1 MKFRSDFVTNSS
13 SSSFVTVRLY
23 SDATTVQYQ
32 SPDVYWEED
41 SIEKMLHE
49 VQKCKTMEELM
60 ETLQI
65 SPDNV
70 LWYSNSDTITMDELT
85 KVRIAS
91 GYILYGY
98 EVNEAI
104 ADGEIDEAYR
114 VKNDELVEFPKGYH
128 TTVATPGYQSYFLWL
143 MAGDYQGF
151 NRSSDPDHEWI
162 EKR

>member
-23 SDATTVQYQ
+23 SEEATIQYQ

-41 SIEKMLHE
+41 SIEKMLRK

-60 ETLQI
+60 KTLQI
-65 SPDNV
+65 SPDDV

-91 GYILYGY
+91 GYILHGY

-104 ADGEIDEAYR
+104 ADGEIDDNSVFDDEGRVLEGTAYVR
-114 VKNDELVEFPKGYH
+114 DMKTKKITPDKIDADDGYG
-128 TTVATPGYQSYFLWL
+128 V
-143 MAGDYQGF
+143 
-151 NRSSDPDHEWI
+151 
-162 EKR
+162 

>member
-23 SDATTVQYQ
+23 SEEATIQYQ

-41 SIEKMLHE
+41 SIEKMLRK

-60 ETLQI
+60 KTLQI
-65 SPDNV
+65 TPDDV

-91 GYILYGY
+91 GYILHGY

-104 ADGEIDEAYR
+104 ADGEIDDDSVFDDEGRVLEGTAYVR
-114 VKNDELVEFPKGYH
+114 DMKTKKITPDKIDADDGYG
-128 TTVATPGYQSYFLWL
+128 V
-143 MAGDYQGF
+143 
-151 NRSSDPDHEWI
+151 
-162 EKR
+162 

>member
-23 SDATTVQYQ
+23 SEEATIQYQ
-32 SPDVYWEED
+32 SPDVYWEEE
-41 SIEKMLHE
+41 SIEKMLRK

-65 SPDNV
+65 SPDDV

-91 GYILYGY
+91 GYILHGY

-104 ADGEIDEAYR
+104 ADGEIDDDSVFDDEGRVLEGTAYVR
-114 VKNDELVEFPKGYH
+114 DMKTKKITPDKIDADDGYG
-128 TTVATPGYQSYFLWL
+128 V
-143 MAGDYQGF
+143 
-151 NRSSDPDHEWI
+151 
-162 EKR
+162 

>member
-104 ADGEIDEAYR
+104 ADGEIDDDSVFDDEGR
-114 VKNDELVEFPKGYH
+114 VLEGTSYVRDLKTKKTEPDKIDADDGYG
-128 TTVATPGYQSYFLWL
+128 V
-143 MAGDYQGF
+143 
-151 NRSSDPDHEWI
+151 
-162 EKR
+162 

>member
-1 MKFRSDFVTNSS
+1 VKFRSDFVTNSS

-23 SDATTVQYQ
+23 SEAATIQYQ

-41 SIEKMLHE
+41 SIEKMLRK

-60 ETLQI
+60 KTLQI
-65 SPDNV
+65 SPDDV

-91 GYILYGY
+91 GYILHGY

-104 ADGEIDEAYR
+104 ADGEIDDDSVFDDEGRVLEGTAYVR
-114 VKNDELVEFPKGYH
+114 DMKTKKITPDKIDADDGYG
-128 TTVATPGYQSYFLWL
+128 V
-143 MAGDYQGF
+143 
-151 NRSSDPDHEWI
+151 
-162 EKR
+162 

>member
-23 SDATTVQYQ
+23 SEEATIQYQ

-41 SIEKMLHE
+41 SIEKMLRK

-60 ETLQI
+60 KTLQI
-65 SPDNV
+65 SPDDV

-91 GYILYGY
+91 GYILHGY

-104 ADGEIDEAYR
+104 ADGEIDDDSVFDDEGRVLEGTAYVR
-114 VKNDELVEFPKGYH
+114 DMKTKKITPDKIDADDGYG
-128 TTVATPGYQSYFLWL
+128 V
-143 MAGDYQGF
+143 
-151 NRSSDPDHEWI
+151 
-162 EKR
+162 

>member
-23 SDATTVQYQ
+23 SEEATIQYQ

-41 SIEKMLHE
+41 SIEKMLRK

-65 SPDNV
+65 SPDDV

-91 GYILYGY
+91 GYILHGY

-104 ADGEIDEAYR
+104 ADGEIDDDSVFDDEGRVLEGTAYVR
-114 VKNDELVEFPKGYH
+114 DMKTKKITPDKIDADDGYG
-128 TTVATPGYQSYFLWL
+128 V
-143 MAGDYQGF
+143 
-151 NRSSDPDHEWI
+151 
-162 EKR
+162 

>member
-1 MKFRSDFVTNSS
+1 VKFRSDFVTNSS

-23 SDATTVQYQ
+23 SEEATIQYQ

-41 SIEKMLHE
+41 SIEKMLRK

-60 ETLQI
+60 KTLQI
-65 SPDNV
+65 SPDDV

-98 EVNEAI
+98 EVNEAL
-104 ADGEIDEAYR
+104 ADGEIDDDSVFDDEGRVLEGTAYVR
-114 VKNDELVEFPKGYH
+114 DMKTKKITPDKIDADDGYG
-128 TTVATPGYQSYFLWL
+128 V
-143 MAGDYQGF
+143 
-151 NRSSDPDHEWI
+151 
-162 EKR
+162 

>member
-23 SDATTVQYQ
+23 SEEATIQYQ

-41 SIEKMLHE
+41 SIEKILRK

-60 ETLQI
+60 KTLQI
-65 SPDNV
+65 SPDDV

-91 GYILYGY
+91 GYILHGY

-104 ADGEIDEAYR
+104 ADGEIDDDSVFDDEGRVLEGTAYVR
-114 VKNDELVEFPKGYH
+114 DMKTKKITPDKIDADDGYG
-128 TTVATPGYQSYFLWL
+128 V
-143 MAGDYQGF
+143 
-151 NRSSDPDHEWI
+151 
-162 EKR
+162 

>member
-1 MKFRSDFVTNSS
+1 VKFRSDFVTNSS

-23 SDATTVQYQ
+23 SEEATIQYQ

-41 SIEKMLHE
+41 SIEKMLRK

-60 ETLQI
+60 KTLQI
-65 SPDNV
+65 SPDDV

-91 GYILYGY
+91 GYILHGY

-104 ADGEIDEAYR
+104 ADGEIDDNSVFDDEGRVLEGTAYVR
-114 VKNDELVEFPKGYH
+114 DMKTKKITPDKIDADDGYG
-128 TTVATPGYQSYFLWL
+128 V
-143 MAGDYQGF
+143 
-151 NRSSDPDHEWI
+151 
-162 EKR
+162 

>member
-1 MKFRSDFVTNSS
+1 MKLRSDFVTNSS

-23 SDATTVQYQ
+23 SEEATIQYQ

-41 SIEKMLHE
+41 SIEKMLRK

-60 ETLQI
+60 KTLQI
-65 SPDNV
+65 SPDDV

-91 GYILYGY
+91 GYILHGY

-104 ADGEIDEAYR
+104 ADGEIDDDSVFDDEGRVLEGTAYVR
-114 VKNDELVEFPKGYH
+114 DMKTKKITPDKIDADDGYG
-128 TTVATPGYQSYFLWL
+128 V
-143 MAGDYQGF
+143 
-151 NRSSDPDHEWI
+151 
-162 EKR
+162 

>member
-1 MKFRSDFVTNSS
+1 MKLRSDFVTNSS

-23 SDATTVQYQ
+23 SEEATIQYQ

-41 SIEKMLHE
+41 SIEKMLRK

-60 ETLQI
+60 KTLQI
-65 SPDNV
+65 SPDDV

-91 GYILYGY
+91 GYILHGY

-104 ADGEIDEAYR
+104 ADGEIDDNSVFDDEGRVLEGTAYVR
-114 VKNDELVEFPKGYH
+114 DMKTKKITPDKIDADDGYG
-128 TTVATPGYQSYFLWL
+128 V
-143 MAGDYQGF
+143 
-151 NRSSDPDHEWI
+151 
-162 EKR
+162 

>member
-23 SDATTVQYQ
+23 SEEATIQYQ

-41 SIEKMLHE
+41 AIEKMLRK

-60 ETLQI
+60 KTLQI
-65 SPDNV
+65 SPDDV

-91 GYILYGY
+91 GYILHGY

-104 ADGEIDEAYR
+104 ADGEIDDNSVFDDEGRVLEGTAYVR
-114 VKNDELVEFPKGYH
+114 DMKTKKITPDKIDADDGYG
-128 TTVATPGYQSYFLWL
+128 V
-143 MAGDYQGF
+143 
-151 NRSSDPDHEWI
+151 
-162 EKR
+162 